1 MRYITEAQRQILLGL
16 ARYKFLTPSQFMKLG
31 IVAHLPYLRKI
42 LADMVQRDKPLIH
55 RIEFGFVPAEGRLE
69 SVYYLSKFGKR
80 QLVEGLEL
88 DEQDIKMP
96 VGSVMPTYNDYK
108 HRKHT
113 IDIGIYLYQFAEK
126 EELEVEFFDTYF
138 DTTGNNRTDKN
149 LQHKN
154 KIHLDALNFII
165 PDGIFVLKSD
175 SRRRLF
181 LLEVYNGKGTK
192 RVLTQMQKHA
202 YAIGQGSPSQKYT
215 FDKGHR
221 VLSVFEFDSI
231 KTATIA
237 RMQQA
242 NLFAELK
249 NHFLFKSLETLTPE
263 DFHRNWQNM
272 NGEQVN
278 L

>member
-1 MRYITEAQRQILLGL
+1 
-16 ARYKFLTPSQFMKLG
+16 
-31 IVAHLPYLRKI
+31 
-42 LADMVQRDKPLIH
+42 
-55 RIEFGFVPAEGRLE
+55 
-69 SVYYLSKFGKR
+69 
-80 QLVEGLEL
+80 
-88 DEQDIKMP
+88 MP
-96 VGSVMPTYNDYK
+96 IGSVLPTYNDYK

-126 EELEVEFFDTYF
+126 EGLEVEFFDTYF

-154 KIHLDALNFII
+154 KIHLDSLNFII
-165 PDGIFVLKSD
+165 PDGVFVLKGEA
-175 SRRRLF
+175 RRRLF

-192 RVLTQMQKHA
+192 RVLSQMEKHA
-202 YAIGQGSPSQKYT
+202 YAIGKGSPSQKYA

-231 KTATIA
+231 KTATII
-237 RMQQA
+237 RMQQE

-249 NHFLFKSLETLTPE
+249 DHFLFKSLETLNPDTFYS
-263 DFHRNWQNM
+263 DWQNM
-272 NGEQVN
+272 GGEHVN